1 MHIRKPSIE
10 IYQYKHINQDT
21 RLCVMWL
28 TQQMSNNKSSK
39 PAIEVK
45 YNPKQTNCKK
55 VAGPLERHD
64 EKRCEI
70 NGGSKVLAVM

>member
-1 MHIRKPSIE
+1 
-10 IYQYKHINQDT
+10 
-21 RLCVMWL
+21 
-28 TQQMSNNKSSK
+28 MSNNKSSK